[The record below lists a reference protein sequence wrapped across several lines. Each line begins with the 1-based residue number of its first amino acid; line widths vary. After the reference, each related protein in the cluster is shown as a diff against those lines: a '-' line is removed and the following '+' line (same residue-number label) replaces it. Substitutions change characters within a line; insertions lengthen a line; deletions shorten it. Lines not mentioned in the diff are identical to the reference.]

1 MQFLCP
7 DAFQNAL
14 FAQNE
19 PAEQVPTNARH
30 SKASSIADSVEYI
43 FVLAPAGNTHNGMP
57 SILLSCLMYMLH
69 DSSKQ
74 TAEDFG
80 IKYSITKKMN

>member
-30 SKASSIADSVEYI
+30 SNASSIADSVEYI

-57 SILLSCLMYMLH
+57 SILPSPPKLSNVHAARQLE
-69 DSSKQ
+69 
-74 TAEDFG
+74 ANG
-80 IKYSITKKMN
+80 